1 MNVSFERTRSLWMS
15 QEVAAAP
22 KLREDVR
29 CDTVIVGSGI
39 AGLSV
44 AYELTAVGQSVIV
57 LDRGPSQAA

>member
-1 MNVSFERTRSLWMS
+1 MNASFERTRSLWMS
-15 QEVAAAP
+15 QEVGAAP
-22 KLREDVR
+22 KLRDDLR

-44 AYELTAVGQSVIV
+44 AYELTAVGQSVVV